1 MSNVIRDHGLCGCPA
16 PRRTSDLSDEWPY
29 SRVPRVG
36 GRGNDLHRRQQNL
49 PCKANYPMVISLWQ
63 QVSKEQALSTRAT
76 PRCRVTWEGGTATA
90 VEGRTASST
99 FLSEVREADGAP
111 LSDRLVGDIQL
122 VVSELVTNAIRHAPG
137 PCGLQ
142 VDLSADG
149 RAVRV
154 AVWDTSSKMPTP
166 RPRDACRIGGHGLEI
181 VRAVS
186 RSVVVQPGSPGKQV
200 TAEIELPQPARSE
213 SASW

>member
-1 MSNVIRDHGLCGCPA
+1 
-16 PRRTSDLSDEWPY
+16 
-29 SRVPRVG
+29 
-36 GRGNDLHRRQQNL
+36 
-49 PCKANYPMVISLWQ
+49 MVISLWQ
-63 QVSKEQALSTRAT
+63 QVSKEQAPGRRAT
-76 PRCRVTWEGGTATA
+76 RRCRVTWEGGTATA

-99 FLSEVREADGAP
+99 FLSEVRETDGVP
-111 LSDRLVGDIQL
+111 LPDRLVGDIQL

-154 AVWDTSSKMPTP
+154 AVWDTSSRMPTP

-186 RSVVVQPGSPGKQV
+186 RSVIVQSGSAGKQV
-200 TAEIELPQPARSE
+200 TAEIELPQPVRSE